1 MRKIRKTF
9 KRPKKAYDLSRIK
22 DEKKIL
28 SNYGLRR
35 KGELWKAEEVVRG
48 FRRRAR
54 NLIGSEDEK
63 EERVLLDKLFKLGML
78 SKGMGL
84 DDILALSVN
93 DVLERR
99 LQTLIFKKGRTK
111 SIRQSRQMIVHGHIT
126 IDGRKIVFPSYTV
139 SLEDEKNIVIT
150 KDVKGDK

>member
-54 NLIGSEDEK
+54 DLIGSENEK

-99 LQTLIFKKGRTK
+99 LQTLIFKKGHTK
-111 SIRQSRQMIVHGHIT
+111 SVRQSRQMIVHGHIT

-150 KDVKGDK
+150 KGT